1 MRVRKHLSYANVAA
15 TVALFGVVAGGGA
28 YAASKIGTED
38 IERGAVTRPKL
49 QAKAVSAGKIADRAI
64 GSTQL
69 KEDIPGVALMGVT
82 AQNGRVVSYFNRLGE
97 GPPRIEGMDTGEYA
111 IFFPGADNN
120 DVQYLVDFAVTRDT
134 DHLNVRY
141 DSCSGYCMPV
151 HPVVTTY
158 NADGSRANGSFTY
171 VAYAGQP

>member
-1 MRVRKHLSYANVAA
+1 MRIRKHLTYANVAA
-15 TVALFGVVAGGGA
+15 TVALFGVLAGGGA
-28 YAASKIGTED
+28 YAASKIGSKD
-38 IERGAVTRPKL
+38 LERGAVTRPKL
-49 QAKAVSAGKIADRAI
+49 QAQAVSSGKIADRAV

-69 KEDIPGVALMGVT
+69 SEDVPGVALMGVT
-82 AQNGRVVSYFNRLGE
+82 AENGRVVSYFNRLGQ
-97 GPPRIEGMDTGEYA
+97 GPPRIEGMGTGEYA
-111 IFFPGADNN
+111 IFFPGADTA
-120 DVQYLVDFAVTRDT
+120 DVLDLVDVAVTRNA
-134 DHLNVRY
+134 DHLNVSY